1 LNLWSSRVV
10 VEVVTITVAEVEE
23 LEAIGHRLLVNRLV
37 VVRLPNLRLILLQA
51 LCTHVPS
58 VLVVLQ
64 GLMRRAR
71 TVVTLYSQPSH
82 QLVVVVVVTVTVLLV
97 LD

>member
-1 LNLWSSRVV
+1 
-10 VEVVTITVAEVEE
+10 
-23 LEAIGHRLLVNRLV
+23 
-37 VVRLPNLRLILLQA
+37 
-51 LCTHVPS
+51 

-82 QLVVVVVVTVTVLLV
+82 QQVVVVVVTVTALLV

>member
-1 LNLWSSRVV
+1 VV
-10 VEVVTITVAEVEE
+10 AAVVTITVVVVVAQV
-23 LEAIGHRLLVNRLV
+23 AIGHRLLVNHRV

-58 VLVVLQ
+58 ALVVLQ

-82 QLVVVVVVTVTVLLV
+82 QQVVVVVVTVTALQV